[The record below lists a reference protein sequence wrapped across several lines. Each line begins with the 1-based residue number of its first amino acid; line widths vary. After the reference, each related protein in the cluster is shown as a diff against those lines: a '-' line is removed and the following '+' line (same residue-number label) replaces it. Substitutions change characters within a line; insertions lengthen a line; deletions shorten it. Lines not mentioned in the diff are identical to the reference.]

1 MIARDA
7 ALLMHEHHHGGS
19 AIPANQI
26 DGKIRTAGSFRAM
39 YRQYRRAHTLPFFA
53 LAASRPPPADQD
65 QLWAENA
72 RLRTSL
78 TTVLISSKIR
88 SRRRS
93 KRPDRGAR
101 IALWRISNS
110 RCRPCVSPE
119 RVPLVV
125 LQGYSSTPLGGTGVL
140 SHRLQHILM
149 PPKKGPFFAY
159 IFYCIFRR
167 GLWC

>member
-1 MIARDA
+1 MSMIARDA
-7 ALLMHEHHHGGS
+7 ALLMHEHHHWGS

-53 LAASRPPPADQD
+53 LAASRPPADQD
-65 QLWAENA
+65 QLRAENA

-78 TTVLISSKIR
+78 TTVLTSSKIR

-101 IALWRISNS
+101 IALWRSPMRVVAHVFPLSGYHKGYS
-110 RCRPCVSPE
+110 RGT
-119 RVPLVV
+119 RVPLW
-125 LQGYSSTPLGGTGVL
+125 GVL
-140 SHRLQHILM
+140 EYLAIGCNTS
-149 PPKKGPFFAY
+149 
-159 IFYCIFRR
+159 
-167 GLWC
+167 

>member
-53 LAASRPPPADQD
+53 LAASRPPADQD
-65 QLWAENA
+65 QLRAENA

-78 TTVLISSKIR
+78 TTVLTSTKIR

-101 IALWRISNS
+101 IALWR
-110 RCRPCVSPE
+110 SPT
-119 RVPLVV
+119 RVVAVFPLSGVPTRGTPGV
-125 LQGYSSTPLGGTGVL
+125 LEYPFGGTGVL
-140 SHRLQHILM
+140 SHRVQHILM

>member
-1 MIARDA
+1 MSMIARDA

-26 DGKIRTAGSFRAM
+26 DGKIRTAGSSRAM

-53 LAASRPPPADQD
+53 LAASRPPADQD
-65 QLWAENA
+65 QLRAENA

-78 TTVLISSKIR
+78 TTVLTSSKIR

-101 IALWRISNS
+101 IALWR
-110 RCRPCVSPE
+110 SPT
-119 RVPLVV
+119 RVVAHVFPLSGYPQGV
-125 LQGYSSTPLGGTGVL
+125 LQGYSSTPLGVL
-140 SHRLQHILM
+140 EYSAI
-149 PPKKGPFFAY
+149 G
-159 IFYCIFRR
+159 CNTS
-167 GLWC
+167 